1 MSSDLFQ
8 LANRGYLAAM
18 RLSLKPYLPKS
29 LFGRAALILLVPVIV
44 VQLLVSVAFI
54 QRHYD
59 RVTVQLTSA
68 VARDVQV
75 LLPMLDVALAP
86 GKQTDA
92 ARSLSRIFGIRMVA
106 PNGPEDPVPTGDFR
120 PIFDLA
126 GLSILRTL
134 RESLPDLIAVDL
146 RGAPN
151 TVKMYLKTPKG
162 PIRLDIARGRFAP
175 SNPHQLLVL
184 MVFASVV
191 MTLIAFVFMRNQL
204 SPITRLAAAAAAF
217 GRGQHVPYTPRGATE
232 VRAAGQAFLAM
243 RARIER
249 QIESRTLMLSGVSH
263 DLRSPLTRLKLGLAL
278 LPEDEDT
285 RALLADIADMERLL
299 DEFLAFARGDA
310 LEENVLAD
318 PAEVLR
324 RVVAQRVRTA
334 GAGGVKIG
342 QVDGSEPSMMR
353 PDAVARALDNLIGN
367 AQRYGSQVEVS
378 LQAFPES
385 LRFVIEDNGPGIPQD
400 QRLQAAEPFARLDA
414 ARNPNQGGGVG
425 LGLAIATDI
434 ARSHGGELILGSSAR
449 LGGLRAELRIAR

>member
-1 MSSDLFQ
+1 
-8 LANRGYLAAM
+8 M
-18 RLSLKPYLPKS
+18 RLTLKSYLPQS

-44 VQLLVSVAFI
+44 VQLSVSVAFI

-75 LLPMLDVALAP
+75 LLPQLDA
-86 GKQTDA
+86 GKPPARQTST
-92 ARSLSRIFGIRMVA
+92 ARTLSRLLAIRMVS
-106 PNGPEDPVPTGDFR
+106 PSQEPDPIPTADLR
-120 PIFDLA
+120 PFFDLA

-134 RESLPDLIAVDL
+134 RETVPDLIAVDL
-146 RGAPN
+146 LSN
-151 TVKMYLKTPKG
+151 TSTVKIYLQTPQG

-217 GRGQHVPYTPRGATE
+217 GRGQHVPYAPRGAIE

-278 LPEDEDT
+278 LPEDDDT

-310 LEENVLAD
+310 REENVLAD

-324 RVVAQRVRTA
+324 RVVAQRARIA
-334 GAGGVKIG
+334 GAGGLTIG
-342 QVDGSEPSMMR
+342 QIAPCDASMMR

-378 LQAFPES
+378 LQVSPETVH
-385 LRFVIEDNGPGIPQD
+385 FIVEDNGPGIPQD
-400 QRLQAAEPFARLDA
+400 QRLQATEPFARLDA
-414 ARNPNQGGGVG
+414 ARNPNHGGGVG

-434 ARSHGGELILGSSAR
+434 ARSHGGELILAQSAH

>member
-1 MSSDLFQ
+1 
-8 LANRGYLAAM
+8 M

-59 RVTVQLTSA
+59 RVTVQLTGA

-75 LLPMLDVALAP
+75 LLPLLDVTLSPAR
-86 GKQTDA
+86 QTEQ
-92 ARSLSRIFGIRMVA
+92 ARTLSRIFGIRMVA
-106 PNGPEDPVPTGDFR
+106 PNADADQAPTADIR
-120 PIFDLA
+120 PLFDLA
-126 GLSILRTL
+126 GISILRTL
-134 RESLPDLIAVDL
+134 REILPDLIAVDL

-151 TVKMYLKTPKG
+151 TVKLYLKTPTG
-162 PIRLDIARGRFAP
+162 PICLEIARGRFAP

-184 MVFASVV
+184 MVFASIV

-217 GRGQHVPYTPRGATE
+217 GRGQHVPYNPRGATE

-324 RVVAQRVRTA
+324 RVVAQRARIA
-334 GAGGVKIG
+334 GAGGIKIG
-342 QVDGSEPSMMR
+342 QVNGADASMMR

-378 LQAFPES
+378 LQVFPET
-385 LRFVIEDNGPGIPQD
+385 LRFIIEDNGPGIPKD
-400 QRLQAAEPFARLDA
+400 QRLAAAEPFARLDA

-434 ARSHGGELILGSSAR
+434 ARSHGGELILGHSSR

>member
-1 MSSDLFQ
+1 
-8 LANRGYLAAM
+8 M

-29 LFGRAALILLVPVIV
+29 LFGRAAMILLVPVIV

-75 LLPMLDVALAP
+75 LLPLLDVALAP
-86 GKQTDA
+86 ARQTEDA
-92 ARSLSRIFGIRMVA
+92 RVFSRILGIRMVA
-106 PNGPEDPVPTGDFR
+106 PKADAQDVPQTDIR
-120 PIFDLA
+120 PFFDLA
-126 GLSILRTL
+126 GISILRTL
-134 RESLPDLIAVDL
+134 RESLPDLSAVDL
-146 RGAPN
+146 RSSQSTVRIYVNTPN
-151 TVKMYLKTPKG
+151 G

-217 GRGQHVPYTPRGATE
+217 GRGQHVPYNPRGSLE

-278 LPEDEDT
+278 LPEDDDT

-310 LEENVLAD
+310 VEENVLAD
-318 PAEVLR
+318 PSEVLR
-324 RVVAQRVRTA
+324 RVVAQRVRIA

-342 QVDGSEPSMMR
+342 HVDGSTASMMR

-378 LQAFPES
+378 LQVFPET
-385 LRFVIEDNGPGIPQD
+385 LRFIIEDNGPGIPAD
-400 QRLQAAEPFARLDA
+400 LRMQAAEPFSRLDA

-434 ARSHGGELILGSSAR
+434 ARSHGGELILGISAG